1 MHRRRLLARARRAA
15 PMRHQHGQ
23 VALDLNLA
31 LAVGI
36 GRTAP
41 MRHQRGQ
48 ARQLKSVLTEYRA
61 ASVCHQR
68 ANVVGCQVT
77 YPNIAAST
85 LYIFSISQT
94 KNSNQMS
101 ISNSKAT

>member
-1 MHRRRLLARARRAA
+1 MTMSFSRLRAVWRGESFLHRRRLLARARRAA

-31 LAVGI
+31 LAVRI

-48 ARQLKSVLTEYRA
+48 ARQLKSVLTE
-61 ASVCHQR
+61 
-68 ANVVGCQVT
+68 
-77 YPNIAAST
+77 
-85 LYIFSISQT
+85 
-94 KNSNQMS
+94 
-101 ISNSKAT
+101 